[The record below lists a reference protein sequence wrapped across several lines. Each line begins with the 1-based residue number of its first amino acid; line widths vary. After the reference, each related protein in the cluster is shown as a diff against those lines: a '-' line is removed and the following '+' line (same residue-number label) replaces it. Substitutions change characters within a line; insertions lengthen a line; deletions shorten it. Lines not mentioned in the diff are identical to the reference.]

1 MSYVIKKPLI
11 TEKNSLMAEKGIY
24 VFEVSLKASKT
35 TIREHI
41 ERYFE
46 VKTMSV
52 KTSIGRKRGRRLR
65 GGRGQHGAGRYWK
78 KAFVRLRPG
87 EQITAFEG
95 G

>member
-11 TEKNSLMAEKGIY
+11 TEKNSLKAEKGIY

-35 TIREHI
+35 SIREHI

-52 KTSIGRKRGRRLR
+52 NTSISRKRKRRLK
-65 GGRGQHGAGRYWK
+65 GGRPGGVRYWK